1 MKVSARVSAISILPI
16 LGLVGFAG
24 VSVSENWRTMT
35 AADQLYQGV
44 DLAVVVGDAVHLLQ
58 AERGMSTAFVNS
70 GGANGEALNAQRA
83 RVDQA
88 LDRLN
93 ALLAEQALVDADVT
107 GASAQFIE
115 AIDDLSAVRTQV
127 NERADAAAVLAGR
140 ITTIIGA
147 GMRVIALVTRD
158 AGSVDVEAGRALGA
172 YAAIGRAKEQAGR
185 ERVTGQTIL
194 AAPSVAADA
203 LMREATLV
211 GAQEAELAGVEGML
225 LPQHVD
231 GWTQLRASPEYQRVE
246 EMRRE
251 VFSAAGQA
259 PPFAPSA
266 WFDAATARIDAL
278 RAYQVIIAEDA
289 QATAVDVRSSAQWG
303 LSLAAIIALLTTMAA
318 VIAARVVG
326 RSITKPLSTLTSTM
340 SALASGDR
348 NAAVDAAERSDEIG
362 EMGKA
367 VLVFKNAAIALDEAS
382 AEKVR
387 LEAQAAAERAR
398 NEAERA
404 AKSAEQERVVGGL
417 ADGLRRLSDGDLTMR
432 LNAAFA
438 PEYEQLRNDFNG
450 AVDKLQGALRVV
462 ISNAGG
468 IRSGAGEIS
477 QAADD
482 LSKRTEQQAASLEE
496 TAAALDQITA
506 TVRKTAAGAGQANAA
521 VSGARA
527 DAEASGKV
535 VRDAVSAMSEIE
547 RSSDQ
552 IARIIGVI
560 DEIAFQTNLLALNAG
575 VEAARAGEA
584 GRGFAVVASEVRAL
598 AQRSASAAK
607 EIKQLILESSQQV
620 GVGVRLVG
628 EAGNALEKIAA
639 RVSEID
645 ALVGDIAA
653 SAQEQAT
660 GLDQVN
666 TAVNQMD
673 QVTQQ
678 NAAMVEESTAA
689 SHSLSHEAEEMMRL
703 MSRFD
708 VGGDVGANA
717 DVARKPATAH
727 KTAPALVEQRK
738 RVATFAAERGAAIDR
753 EGWREF

>member
-1 MKVSARVSAISILPI
+1 M
-16 LGLVGFAG
+16 
-24 VSVSENWRTMT
+24 N
-35 AADQLYQGV
+35 AAEQLNQGTDV
-44 DLAVVVGDAVHLLQ
+44 AVAVGDVVHELQ

-70 GGANGEALNAQRA
+70 NGANGEALNAQRD

-93 ALLAEQALVDADVT
+93 ALLGAQRLSNAEANEANAEFSSAIGELDAL
-107 GASAQFIE
+107 
-115 AIDDLSAVRTQV
+115 RTQV
-127 NERADAAAVLAGR
+127 NQFAAPAADLAGR
-140 ITTIIGA
+140 ITNIIGA
-147 GMRVIALVTRD
+147 GMRVIVAVTRD
-158 AGSVDVEAGRALGA
+158 AGSLDADAGRALGS

-194 AAPSVAADA
+194 AAPSISVEGIS
-203 LMREATLV
+203 REAALV
-211 GAQEAELAGVEGML
+211 GAQEVELAGVERML
-225 LPQHVD
+225 LPLHVD
-231 GWTQLRASPEYQRVE
+231 GWAQLRASPEYQRVE
-246 EMRRE
+246 AMRRDL
-251 VFSAAGQA
+251 FAAAGQA
-259 PPFAPSA
+259 PPLAPQA

-278 RAYQVIIAEDA
+278 RAYQLIVAEDA
-289 QATAVDVRSSAQWG
+289 QAMASDVRASAQWG
-303 LSLAAIIALLTTMAA
+303 LGIAAILALLTIVAA

-326 RSITKPLSTLTSTM
+326 RSITKPLTELTTTM
-340 SALASGDR
+340 TALAAGDKSV
-348 NAAVDAAERSDEIG
+348 AVEAAERADEIG

-382 AEKVR
+382 AEKAR
-387 LEAQAAAERAR
+387 IESLAAEERAR

-404 AKSAEQERVVGGL
+404 AKAAEQERVVDGL
-417 ADGLRRLSDGDLTMR
+417 ATGLRRLSDGDLTMR
-432 LNAAFA
+432 LSAAFA
-438 PEYEQLRNDFNG
+438 PEYEQLRTDFNG
-450 AVDKLQGALRVV
+450 AVDKLQDALRVV

-506 TVRKTAAGAGQANAA
+506 TVRKTAAGAGQANEA
-521 VSGARA
+521 VGGARA
-527 DAEASGKV
+527 DAEASGEV
-535 VRDAVSAMSEIE
+535 VREAIAAMSEIE

-598 AQRSASAAK
+598 AQRSAEAAK
-607 EIKQLILESSQQV
+607 EIKQLILASSQQV
-620 GVGVRLVG
+620 EAGVRLVG
-628 EAGNALEKIAA
+628 DAGDALAKIVAK
-639 RVSEID
+639 VSEID
-645 ALVGDIAA
+645 ALVSDIAA

-689 SHSLSHEAEEMMRL
+689 SHSLSQEAEEMMRL
-703 MSRFD
+703 MARFN
-708 VGGDVGANA
+708 VGDAASAG
-717 DVARKPATAH
+717 VARVSAV
-727 KTAPALVEQRK
+727 APRPPSTLEEQRQ
-738 RVATFAAERGAAIDR
+738 RVVAFAAKGRATPNSESGR
-753 EGWREF
+753 EY